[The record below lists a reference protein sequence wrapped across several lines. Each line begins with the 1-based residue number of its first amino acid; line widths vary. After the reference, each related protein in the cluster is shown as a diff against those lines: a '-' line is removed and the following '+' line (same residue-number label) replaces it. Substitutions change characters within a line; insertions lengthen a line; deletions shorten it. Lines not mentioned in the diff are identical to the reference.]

1 MRLKIYTLRD
11 KKANYFT
18 RLDLFENDLI
28 ALREYTLMLDKNS
41 LELSNYDII
50 SLGSVDNTALI
61 PLIDSKTENVDME
74 AILSVVNKNL
84 KEFNK
89 YAKGL

>member
-1 MRLKIYTLRD
+1 MKLKIYALRD
-11 KKANYFT
+11 KKANYFN

-28 ALREYTLMLDKNS
+28 ALREYTLMLERQKMNFAD
-41 LELSNYDII
+41 YDILY
-50 SLGSVDNTALI
+50 LGSVDNTDITPYIKAETLA
-61 PLIDSKTENVDME
+61 VDVDK
-74 AILSVVNKNL
+74 IVKQVDLNI

>member
-1 MRLKIYTLRD
+1 MKMKIYALRD
-11 KKANYFT
+11 KKANYFN

-28 ALREYTLMLDKNS
+28 ALREYTLMLEKNT
-41 LELSNYDII
+41 LSMSHYDII
-50 SLGSVDNTALI
+50 SLGSVDTTALI
-61 PLIDSKTENVDME
+61 PLIDSKTENVDCDT
-74 AILSVVNKNL
+74 VVKIVNNNL